1 VKPPPAEAGGLLS
14 PGGLVTMAMMFVIG
28 RLSGVIQPRYLIAVG
43 AAIAAFSMY
52 DLTNVYGDLGVRF
65 LAHSRMYLG
74 IGRPL
79 IFVPIMIA
87 SYEGIP
93 PRRPPK
99 LPR

>member
-1 VKPPPAEAGGLLS
+1 MKPPPAEAGGFLS

-52 DLTNVYGDLGVRF
+52 DLTNVYGDLGVWF
-65 LAHSRMYLG
+65 LA
-74 IGRPL
+74 
-79 IFVPIMIA
+79 IFVPIMTA

>member
-1 VKPPPAEAGGLLS
+1 MKPPPAEAGGLLS

-52 DLTNVYGDLGVRF
+52 DLTNVYGDLGVWF
-65 LAHSRMYLG
+65 LAM
-74 IGRPL
+74 
-79 IFVPIMIA
+79 FVPIMTA

>member
-1 VKPPPAEAGGLLS
+1 MKPPPAEAGGLLS

-52 DLTNVYGDLGVRF
+52 DLTNVYGDLGF

-79 IFVPIMIA
+79 IFVPIMTA

>member
-1 VKPPPAEAGGLLS
+1 
-14 PGGLVTMAMMFVIG
+14 MAMMFVID

-43 AAIAAFSMY
+43 AAIAAFSMD
-52 DLTNVYGDLGVRF
+52 DLTNVYGDLGVWF

-74 IGRPL
+74 WTAADLRADYDRFLRGH
-79 IFVPIMIA
+79 
-87 SYEGIP
+87 P

>member
-1 VKPPPAEAGGLLS
+1 
-14 PGGLVTMAMMFVIG
+14 MAMMFVIG
-28 RLSGVIQPRYLIAVG
+28 RLFGVIQPRYLIAVG

-52 DLTNVYGDLGVRF
+52 DLTNVYGDLGVWF

-79 IFVPIMIA
+79 TFVPIMTA